1 MADTERELQDLAKA
15 LTAEFDH
22 WNFLHEYGGY
32 DPFHADGTNLN
43 LTRNHIIAHKRNI
56 ERLMEGQ
63 QQELTLFPLSYP
75 EIYYRETPPEL
86 PYEFMAR
93 ADEIRNHAR
102 EQLALYNQNPDFC
115 YIREHFKEAFPLGD
129 TKATRAA
136 GIHTGQFSYVNRCA
150 KCIDRDD
157 LVTMRS
163 AFYPSYEE
171 MANRF
176 AESAA
181 LLREYL
187 SRDHSQE
194 DQTPIRDTYPDE
206 DDSVECEPDMDE
218 DVHPPKEPPKPSL
231 DEQIRSARERTPEPE
246 KSNHTK
252 EDQLTLF

>member
-1 MADTERELQDLAKA
+1 MADTERELQTLAKA
-15 LTAEFDH
+15 LAAEFGH
-22 WNFLHEYGGY
+22 WDFLHEHGGS
-32 DPFHADGTNLN
+32 DPFHEDGVNLN
-43 LTRNHIIAHKRNI
+43 LTRNHIIAYKRDI
-56 ERLMEGQ
+56 EKLLEGQ

-75 EIYYRETPPEL
+75 EIYYRDTPPEL

-93 ADEIRNHAR
+93 ADEIRSRAR
-102 EQLALYNQNPDFC
+102 EQLALYEQNPDFC
-115 YIREHFKEAFPLGD
+115 YIRDHYAEAFPNGD

-163 AFYPSYEE
+163 QFYPSYED
-171 MANRF
+171 MAKRF
-176 AESAA
+176 AESASV
-181 LLREYL
+181 LREYL

-194 DQTPIRDTYPDE
+194 DQTPVCDTYPDE
-206 DDSVECEPDMDE
+206 DNSIECELDAEE
-218 DVHPPKEPPKPSL
+218 DIQPPKETPKPSL

-252 EDQLTLF
+252 EDQLTFF